1 MSDATFLIL
10 FLAIT
15 AIMAIF
21 PFLMK
26 RFGIPAVISLLVV
39 GMLIGPTGVG
49 IDLIRVEIGRANPQ
63 TLFGEPRGAIG
74 RNRLLHVPVPLVG
87 THSLC

>member
-26 RFGIPAVISLLVV
+26 RCGIPAVISLLVV

-49 IDLIRVEIGRANPQ
+49 IDLIPYISKGLAFLIGADAPDTARTFTIFVDSVA
-63 TLFGEPRGAIG
+63 G
-74 RNRLLHVPVPLVG
+74 
-87 THSLC
+87 